1 MKKTGIWIA
10 AIVAFILI
18 GSTYAYFY
26 EKKYPEKAAVSG
38 KYSRFFAGSNI
49 ESNTA
54 ELELR
59 RQYLKKK
66 VNEYKKQKPI
76 IKPSA
81 YTPDDAYNVGYD
93 EGYEAGVSDAIEGK
107 MHGESYNDDTDFY
120 GYYETRY
127 CEGYEEGY
135 DDGYALG
142 K

>member
-1 MKKTGIWIA
+1 MKKIVIWIA
-10 AIVAFILI
+10 AIVTFILL
-18 GSTYAYFY
+18 GSTYVYFY

-38 KYSRFFAGSNI
+38 KYNKFFVGSNVI
-49 ESNTA
+49 PNTA

-59 RQYLKKK
+59 RQHLKKK
-66 VNEYKKQKPI
+66 VSEYKKQKSVT
-76 IKPSA
+76 KSSA

-93 EGYEAGVSDAIEGK
+93 EGYEAGASDAIEGK
-107 MHGESYNDDTDFY
+107 MHGESYSDDTDFY

-142 K
+142 N